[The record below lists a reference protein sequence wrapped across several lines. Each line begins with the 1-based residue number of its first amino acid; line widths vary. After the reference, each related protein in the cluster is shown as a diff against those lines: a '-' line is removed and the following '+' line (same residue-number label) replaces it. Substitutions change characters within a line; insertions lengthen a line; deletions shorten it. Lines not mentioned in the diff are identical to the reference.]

1 MSYPLHRNYSNHYGF
16 HLLDDLHNLFP
27 ELLYREESI
36 TTPEFRF
43 IRSRICDL
51 FPTEYAQGYSHYNA
65 MRRSPV
71 TPFPVLVPPLISLRS
86 VYLQVE
92 EEPEESGLYAL
103 LRAMLQQPLQDVV
116 VHPTTEQIDRASSLV
131 PHRDIE
137 ESVTCA
143 ICQGHSPSSSA
154 TDVSPQW
161 RKINTC
167 EHVFHKDCIDTWF
180 QTSSFCPICRDDI
193 REGTHR

>member
-1 MSYPLHRNYSNHYGF
+1 MSYARHRRYDHHYGF

-36 TTPEFRF
+36 ITPEFQF
-43 IRSRICDL
+43 IRSRIRNL
-51 FPTEYAQGYSHYNA
+51 FPEQYAQGYSHYHA
-65 MRRSPV
+65 LS
-71 TPFPVLVPPLISLRS
+71 PFPILVPPLVSLRS

-103 LRAMLQQPLQDVV
+103 LRAMLQQPFQDVV
-116 VHPTTEQIDRASSLV
+116 VHPTTEQIDRASSLL

-154 TDVSPQW
+154 TDISPHW
-161 RKINTC
+161 RKINAC
-167 EHVFHKDCIDTWF
+167 EHIFHKECIDTWF

-193 REGTHR
+193 RDSTQR